1 MHERDVV
8 HQLRETKSGN
18 VVTKCGATGKN
29 DKVRATVWDSEIT
42 CPACRE
48 G

>member
-1 MHERDVV
+1 MPGRDVV
-8 HQLRETKSGN
+8 HQLRETKLGV
-18 VVTKCGATGKN
+18 VVTKCGETGKA
-29 DKVRATVWDSEIT
+29 DKLNTSAWDSDIT